1 MGEACV
7 AVGAPS
13 APLTLRIPSRWR
25 YRTEDSTV
33 YHIGPTAQDFH
44 AAFGLNGPDDTHIA
58 TVDADGVSLA
68 AIKGLHQ
75 LLLQQSALL
84 EQQGEQLRDQDRTI
98 DELQR
103 QIDALRTILQQQG
116 TIETD
121 GEMGE

>member
-1 MGEACV
+1 MM
-7 AVGAPS
+7 
-13 APLTLRIPSRWR
+13 
-25 YRTEDSTV
+25 
-33 YHIGPTAQDFH
+33 
-44 AAFGLNGPDDTHIA
+44 
-58 TVDADGVSLA
+58 VSEEE
-68 AIKGLHQ
+68 GHQ

-116 TIETD
+116 TTETD